1 MSKPILKQPRVFIEI
16 DDEEQEM
23 WNGELNALRES
34 GDMNMFGAVRW
45 LLENFEMSKNGA
57 NQIFYNWTR
66 TFESSGEYKDK
77 WGDIPD
83 CVAKGEDGFGY

>member
-1 MSKPILKQPRVFIEI
+1 MSKSILKQPKVFIEI

-45 LLENFEMSKNGA
+45 LLENFDDVSENGA
-57 NQIFYNWTR
+57 KQIFYNWTR
-66 TFESSGEYKDK
+66 TFD
-77 WGDIPD
+77 
-83 CVAKGEDGFGY
+83 